1 MAAWNASMSS
11 EAFGLL
17 KALQQADSFFPS
29 GATAFSWGI
38 ETLIADRAADLR
50 AELLAVLIAQLEER
64 WATFDRGVLVCA
76 FEVDGNVRML
86 AAIDAEVEAMLLPA
100 ELREGSRRAGASLL
114 DVHQRLGTPG
124 AADYQSAVR
133 SGVARGHLAVVQGTL
148 WRALGLTTLEAQAIS
163 AHAFC
168 VSLLGAAVRL
178 GVIGHIQSQRALSA
192 SQTVIADLLQR
203 PAPALDAC
211 YSFTPQLDIAA
222 MRHETQAARLFVN

>member
-1 MAAWNASMSS
+1 MSS
-11 EAFGLL
+11 EAYGLL

-50 AELLAVLIAQLEER
+50 AELLPVLIAQLEER
-64 WATFDRGVLVCA
+64 WATFDRGVLACA
-76 FEVDGNVRML
+76 FAADGNLQML
-86 AAIDAEVEAMLLPA
+86 ASIDAEVEAMLLPA

-114 DVHQRLGTPG
+114 DVHQRLGTRD
-124 AADYQSAVR
+124 AADYRSAVL
-133 SGVARGHLAVVQGTL
+133 SGTARGHLAVVQGTV
-148 WRALGLTTLEAQAIS
+148 WRALGVSFLEAQAIS
-163 AHAFC
+163 AHGFC

-192 SQTVIADLLQR
+192 AQEVIAELLQQ
-203 PAPALDAC
+203 PAPPLDAC

>member
-1 MAAWNASMSS
+1 MSS
-11 EAFGLL
+11 EAYGLL

-50 AELLAVLIAQLEER
+50 ADLLPVLIAQLEER
-64 WATFDRGVLVCA
+64 WATFDRGVLACA
-76 FEVDGNVRML
+76 FEADGNVQVL
-86 AAIDAEVEAMLLPA
+86 ASIDAEVEAMLLPA

-114 DVHQRLGTPG
+114 DVHQRLGTRG
-124 AADYQSAVR
+124 ATDYRSAVR
-133 SGVARGHLAVVQGTL
+133 SGMARGHLAVVQGTV
-148 WRALGLTTLEAQAIS
+148 WRALGLTGLQAQAIS

-178 GVIGHIQSQRALSA
+178 GVIGHMQSQRALSA
-192 SQTVIADLLQR
+192 AQEVIAQLLQR
-203 PAPALDAC
+203 PAPPLDAC